1 MGRIVFRG
9 SASNPDDKFKNGFTP
24 RNARDEIK
32 IQPGGQ
38 MIGGVSTSKDLGTA
52 LRYAASYNGWVYV
65 IYLEK
70 GIDVLEYILDKAN
83 KMFAD
88 GKWKDGVSNA
98 ATQAEIAAVEIPGT
112 SIIAARQ
119 CRQNGEL
126 AEMYGKIARNWTCVV
141 PATEALQGCA
151 WLDTSITVPKEY
163 TKYSAAAN

>member
-9 SASNPDDKFKNGFTP
+9 SSSHPDDKFKNGFTP
-24 RNARDEIK
+24 RNARDEIQ

-70 GIDVLEYILDKAN
+70 GVDVLEYIVDKAN
-83 KMFAD
+83 ALIGS
-88 GKWKDGVSNA
+88 GKWKGGVDNA
-98 ATQAEIAAVEIPGT
+98 ATQAEIAAIEIPGT

-119 CRQNGEL
+119 CRQNGEI
-126 AEMYGKIARNWTCVV
+126 AEMYGKMLRNFLCVV
-141 PATEALQGCA
+141 PATQAMQGCA
-151 WLDTSITVPKEY
+151 WLDSNVTVPVEY
-163 TKYSAAAN
+163 QKYPKAS